1 MKKELTSRQLAFLAA
16 IILFGRLSLIG
27 ESAVGRDIWLVFIIV
42 PLLGLPLV
50 RMYSMIRIDGED
62 KMKDVFYLS
71 LGKVLG
77 IAAIILLIVVA
88 VIIASSGVTLFTVFI
103 SSTPVENNLLVPS
116 VIVMCITIALLMSVS
131 EGTLGRSSTITFPM
145 IAILLIISFIASIKH
160 MDFGSVLPVAEYG
173 YANIAKGI
181 FTSLGFQVAPLV
193 FLVFS
198 TARCSGSRKVS
209 RAVSV
214 GLLCA
219 CFLLMVAHLRNVL
232 ILGYPS
238 VSLFRFPNYI
248 ALTQINMGDL
258 FQGMEIVMTQA
269 FLLCQPIK
277 SAMCLR
283 FAGRMMTEFF
293 PKTKMVWPFALPM
306 LSGFLT
312 LLNYGDA
319 YDLIISNFYL
329 RSFICF
335 TLIGIPFVMLI
346 SLALRKK
353 LRKDTNKA
361 SA

>member
-27 ESAVGRDIWLVFIIV
+27 ESSVGRDIWLVFIIV

-50 RMYSMIRIDGED
+50 RMYSMLRIDNEKGT
-62 KMKDVFYLS
+62 KDLFRLA
-71 LGKVLG
+71 LGRIPGAV
-77 IAAIILLIVVA
+77 AVILLILVA
-88 VIIASSGVTLFTVFI
+88 IIIASSGVTLFTVFI
-103 SSTPVENNLLVPS
+103 SSTPVENNLLLPS
-116 VIVMCITIALLMSVS
+116 IIVMCITISLLMSVS
-131 EGTLGRSSTITFPM
+131 EGTLGRSSMVTFPM
-145 IAILLIISFIASIKH
+145 IALLLVVSFAASIKH
-160 MDFGSVLPVAEYG
+160 MDFGAILPVAEYG
-173 YANIAKGI
+173 YTEIAKGI
-181 FTSLGFQVAPLV
+181 LTSIGFQVAPLV
-193 FLVFS
+193 FLIFS
-198 TARCSGSRKVS
+198 TARCSSAKKVG
-209 RAVSV
+209 RAVSF

-219 CFLLMVAHLRNVL
+219 CALLMLAHLRNVL

-283 FAGRMMTEFF
+283 FASQMLTEYF
-293 PKTKMVWPFALPM
+293 PKTKMVWPIALP
-306 LSGFLT
+306 LLAGALT

-319 YDLIISNFYL
+319 YDLVISNFYL
-329 RSFICF
+329 RSFISF
-335 TLIGIPFVMLI
+335 TLIGIPFIMLL

-353 LRKDTNKA
+353 LRK
-361 SA
+361 S

>member
-88 VIIASSGVTLFTVFI
+88 IIIASSGVTLFTVFI

-160 MDFGSVLPVAEYG
+160 MDFGSILPVAEYG
-173 YANIAKGI
+173 YTHIAKGI

-198 TARCSGSRKVS
+198 TARCSDTGKVS
-209 RAVSV
+209 RAVSI

-219 CFLLMVAHLRNVL
+219 CFLAHLRKVL

-283 FAGRMMTEFF
+283 FAGQMMTEFF
-293 PKTKMVWPFALPM
+293 PKTKKVWPFALPT
-306 LSGFLT
+306 LAGILT

-335 TLIGIPFVMLI
+335 VLIGIPFVMLI
-346 SLALRKK
+346 SLAVRKK
-353 LRKDTNKA
+353 LRKEAKKA